1 MNSPPDRS
9 EKSKNGTHT
18 ETRPDCRNSP
28 ASDKHPSD
36 KTACRTLE
44 QIVDLTGEFAHLNE
58 LVMIHISNSGGFS
71 SPDAYF
77 RIVQPILDKL
87 EMEIRIRCQPGMDT
101 ASLKLVV
108 QDWIDKEIAA
118 LKNGRA

>member
-1 MNSPPDRS
+1 MNSPPDGM

-18 ETRPDCRNSP
+18 ETRPGSGLP
-28 ASDKHPSD
+28 ASEKHPSD
-36 KTACRTLE
+36 KTVCRTLE

-58 LVMIHISNSGGFS
+58 LVMIPINNSGGFS

-87 EMEIRIRCQPGMDT
+87 EMEIRIRCQPGTST
-101 ASLKLVV
+101 ASMNLVI
-108 QDWIDKEIAA
+108 QNWIDKEIAA
-118 LKNGRA
+118 LKK